1 MSKSNSKSTQAKAL
15 KKLVVKQIK
24 KNYPS
29 FNTHSKT
36 EKKEI
41 IEHIWKQ
48 VYKNYDFSTDP
59 DLSKQQLLNIE
70 PLPQDI
76 ITIEQM
82 KQLMAQ
88 QQTTIIPLMPNASIK
103 YIQDSELK
111 DIYDLVNWNLINSL
125 LVDQNYTPGKR
136 ELQPVHFFKAELL
149 KNLKYAELSY
159 RKYTKNEINNPER
172 KQYRAFIGLK
182 HDQSISHSQLSQF
195 RTGMPFKKLLNVM
208 VYFICLFL
216 ENKPLS
222 PATFYAMDSTEI
234 AAKTSPYPLF
244 KMKLGD
250 KWIRVYQD
258 IDADCG
264 TRRQKRDKSTFVV
277 GYRLHTLTVIDAKTE
292 IAYPLL
298 SILAPANHHDSNFL
312 EMLVDLGTTIG
323 LNLNIVTTDQAYG
336 DVDELE
342 YIHKKHNVNI
352 LNAPKQ
358 LNQLPKHVDAKT
370 YAVRKNASCA
380 VDMVYASCDQHDGH
394 EFHCN
399 AQSGEC
405 PFDGSCNKFRH
416 IPVDTGVFGKIPYF
430 LDGAQKIVAM
440 RKVAERPFNL
450 IKHRDGLEPLRTK
463 GIHNSTV
470 VATIAN
476 IATLLI
482 EIAGHRKKAKTNK
495 EQHENLA
502 FEFMKKAA

>member
-1 MSKSNSKSTQAKAL
+1 MAKSIEAKAL
-15 KKLVVKQIK
+15 KRLVVKQIK
-24 KNYPS
+24 KNYPN
-29 FNTHSKT
+29 FNSHTKK

-41 IEHIWKQ
+41 IKDIWQQ
-48 VYKNYDFSTDP
+48 VYNNYDFSTEP
-59 DLSKQQLLNIE
+59 ELSKQELLNIE

-76 ITIEQM
+76 INIEQM
-82 KQLMAQ
+82 KKLMTQ
-88 QQTTIIPLMPNASIK
+88 KQTKIIPLLPNASIK
-103 YIQDSELK
+103 YIQDPELK
-111 DIYDLVNWNLINSL
+111 DIYDIVNWDLINRL
-125 LVDQNYTPGKR
+125 LADKNYTPGKR
-136 ELQPVHFFKAELL
+136 DVQPVHFFRAELL

-159 RKYTKNEINNPER
+159 RKYTENEINNAER
-172 KQYRAFIGLK
+172 KEYRAFIGLK
-182 HDQSISHSQLSQF
+182 SDQSISHSQLSQF
-195 RTGMPFKKLLNVM
+195 RSAVTFKKLLNVM

-216 ENKPLS
+216 DNKPLS
-222 PATFYAMDSTEI
+222 PSTFYAMDSTEI

-264 TRRQKRDKSTFVV
+264 TRRKKRDKSAFVV

-312 EMLVDLGTTIG
+312 ELLVDFGKKIG
-323 LNLNIVTTDQAYG
+323 LKLNIVTTDQAYG
-336 DVDELE
+336 DRDELE
-342 YIHKKHNVNI
+342 YIHNKHNIII
-352 LNAPKQ
+352 LNAPKE
-358 LNQLPKHVDAKT
+358 LTQLPKHIDAKT
-370 YAVRKNASCA
+370 YAVRKNSSCS
-380 VDMVYASCDQHDGH
+380 VDMIYAGCDDQYGH

-399 AQSGEC
+399 AQPGEC
-405 PFDGSCNKFRH
+405 PFEGSCHKFRY
-416 IPVDTGVFGKIPYF
+416 IPVDTGAFGKIPYF
-430 LDGAQKIVAM
+430 FDGAQKIVAM

-450 IKHRDGLEPLRTK
+450 IKHRDGLEPLRTR

-482 EIAGHRKKAKTNK
+482 EIAGHRKKVKTNK
-495 EQHENLA
+495 EQHKTLA

>member
-1 MSKSNSKSTQAKAL
+1 MATSIESKTL
-15 KKLVVKQIK
+15 KQLVVKQIK
-24 KNYPS
+24 KNYPK
-29 FNTHSKT
+29 FNSHTKR

-41 IEHIWKQ
+41 IKNIWEQ
-48 VYKNYDFSTDP
+48 VYNNFDLNTEP
-59 DLSKQQLLNIE
+59 ELSKQELLNIE

-88 QQTTIIPLMPNASIK
+88 KQTNIIPLMPQASIK
-103 YIQDSELK
+103 YIQDAELK
-111 DIYDLVNWNLINSL
+111 EIYDIVNWNLINRL
-125 LVDQNYTPGKR
+125 LADKNYTPGKR
-136 ELQPVHFFKAELL
+136 ELQPVHFFRAELL

-159 RKYTKNEINNPER
+159 RKYTENEINHPER
-172 KQYRAFIGLK
+172 KEYRAFIGLK
-182 HDQSISHSQLSQF
+182 SDQSISHSQLSQF
-195 RTGMPFKKLLNVM
+195 RSAVTFNKLLNVM

-222 PATFYAMDSTEI
+222 PSTFYAMDSTEI

-258 IDADCG
+258 IDADVG
-264 TRRQKRDKSTFVV
+264 TRRPKRDKATFVV
-277 GYRLHTLTVIDAKTE
+277 GYRLHTLTVIDAQNE

-312 EMLVDLGTTIG
+312 ELLVAFAKNIG
-323 LNLNIVTTDQAYG
+323 LNLTIVTTDQAYG
-336 DVDELE
+336 DRDELE
-342 YIHKKHNVNI
+342 YIHNKHNVII
-352 LNAPKQ
+352 LNAPKE
-358 LNQLPKHVDAKT
+358 LTQLPKHVDATT
-370 YAVRKNASCA
+370 YAVRKNASCS
-380 VDMVYASCDQHDGH
+380 VDMVYAGCDPQYGH
-394 EFHCN
+394 EFHCQ
-399 AQSGEC
+399 AQAGDC
-405 PFDGSCNKFRH
+405 PFEGSCNKFRH

-430 LDGAQKIVAM
+430 LDDAQKMVAM

-470 VATIAN
+470 VATMAN
-476 IATLLI
+476 IATLVI
-482 EIAGHRKKAKTNK
+482 EIAGHRKKVKTNK
-495 EQHENLA
+495 EPDKNLK

>member
-1 MSKSNSKSTQAKAL
+1 MATSIQAKAL
-15 KKLVVKQIK
+15 KRLIVKQIK
-24 KNYPS
+24 KNYPN
-29 FNTHSKT
+29 FNSHTKR
-36 EKKEI
+36 EKKDI
-41 IEHIWKQ
+41 IKDIWKQ
-48 VYKNYDFSTDP
+48 VYNNYDFSTEP
-59 DLSKQQLLNIE
+59 ELSKQQLLNIE

-82 KQLMAQ
+82 KKLMAQ
-88 QQTTIIPLMPNASIK
+88 KQTKIIPLMPNASIK
-103 YIQDSELK
+103 YIQDPELK
-111 DIYDLVNWNLINSL
+111 DIYDIVNWNLINRL
-125 LVDQNYTPGKR
+125 LADQHYTAGKR
-136 ELQPVHFFKAELL
+136 ELQPVHFFRAELL

-159 RKYTKNEINNPER
+159 RKYSKNEINNPER
-172 KQYRAFIGLK
+172 KEYRAFIGLK
-182 HDQSISHSQLSQF
+182 SDQSISHSQLSQSRSALAF
-195 RTGMPFKKLLNVM
+195 NKLLNVM

-222 PATFYAMDSTEI
+222 PSTFYAMDSTEI

-264 TRRQKRDKSTFVV
+264 TRRPKRDKSTFVV
-277 GYRLHTLTVIDAKTE
+277 GYRLHTLTVIDAQTE

-312 EMLVDLGTTIG
+312 ELLVDFAKNIG
-323 LNLNIVTTDQAYG
+323 LDLNIVTTDQAYG
-336 DVDELE
+336 DRDELE
-342 YIHKKHNVNI
+342 YIDNKHNVII
-352 LNAPKQ
+352 LNAPKE
-358 LNQLPKHVDAKT
+358 LTQLPKHVDGKT
-370 YAVRKNASCA
+370 YAVRKNSSCSI
-380 VDMVYASCDQHDGH
+380 DMVYAGCDDQYGH

-399 AQSGEC
+399 AQPGEC
-405 PFDGSCNKFRH
+405 PFEGNCHKFRY
-416 IPVDTGVFGKIPYF
+416 IPIDTGAFGKIPYF

-470 VATIAN
+470 VATMAN

-482 EIAGHRKKAKTNK
+482 EIAGHRKKLKTNK
-495 EQHENLA
+495 EQPKNLA

>member
-1 MSKSNSKSTQAKAL
+1 MATSIKAL
-15 KKLVVKQIK
+15 KKLVIKQIK
-24 KNYPS
+24 KMYPN
-29 FNTHSKT
+29 FKQHTKKA
-36 EKKEI
+36 KKEI
-41 IEHIWKQ
+41 IKSIWKQ
-48 VYKNYDFSTDP
+48 VYNNYDFNTEP

-76 ITIEQM
+76 ITIDQM
-82 KQLMAQ
+82 KKLMAQ
-88 QQTTIIPLMPNASIK
+88 QQTKIIPLLPNASIK
-103 YIQDSELK
+103 YIQDAELK
-111 DIYDLVNWNLINSL
+111 DIYDIVDWNLINRL
-125 LVDQNYTPGKR
+125 LADQHYTPGKR
-136 ELQPVHFFKAELL
+136 ELQPIQFFKAELL

-159 RKYTKNEINNPER
+159 RKYTTNEINNPER
-172 KQYRAFIGLK
+172 KEYRAFIGLK
-182 HDQSISHSQLSQF
+182 SDQSISHSQLSQF
-195 RTGMPFKKLLNVM
+195 RSAVTFTKLVNVM

-250 KWIRVYQD
+250 QWIRVYQD
-258 IDADCG
+258 IDADVG
-264 TRRQKRDKSTFVV
+264 TRRPKRDKSTFVV

-312 EMLVDLGTTIG
+312 ELLVAFGKNIG

-336 DVDELE
+336 DRDELE
-342 YIHKKHNVNI
+342 YLDKKHNVTI
-352 LNAPKQ
+352 LNAPKE
-358 LNQLPKHVDAKT
+358 LTQLPKHVDVKT
-370 YAVRKNASCA
+370 YAVRKNVSCG
-380 VDMVYASCDQHDGH
+380 VDMVYAGCDQQYGH
-394 EFHCN
+394 EFHCQ
-399 AQSGEC
+399 AQAGDC
-405 PFDGSCNKFRH
+405 PFEGSCNKFRY
-416 IPVDTGVFGKIPYF
+416 IPVDSGAFGKIPYF

-470 VATIAN
+470 VATMAN

-482 EIAGHRKKAKTNK
+482 EIAGHRKKVKTNK
-495 EQHENLA
+495 EPDKNLA